1 MANTRV
7 TKREILALIKAAMAD
22 NATVVAYCDNETAL
36 LDKKNEYRKSRPTK
50 PTKAQEQA
58 IALKP
63 DVLEAVRA
71 NPASSS
77 KTIADTLDV
86 SFQKVT
92 PILKALIEEG
102 AITSETVKG
111 KTLYTVIG
119 EA

>member
-7 TKREILALIKAAMAD
+7 TKREVLALIKAAMAD

-63 DVLEAVRA
+63 DVLAVVQANEGVQAKAVGEALGVA
-71 NPASSS
+71 
-77 KTIADTLDV
+77 
-86 SFQKVT
+86 FQRVT
-92 PILKALIEEG
+92 PILKTLVEEG
-102 AITSETVKG
+102 AITSETIKG
-111 KTLYTVIG
+111 KTVYKAV
-119 EA
+119 